1 MSAEATLAAGGE
13 ASTPSTFWRRL
24 PWWGAV
30 LAVYAGA
37 RLWSAVVLLVVA
49 RHQAATL
56 WTAADPSYLQYTG
69 VMWDASWYRQI
80 AEHGYPATLPV
91 GADGLVQQNAWAFFP
106 LFPFLVRGVM
116 AITTGPWYVVAP
128 IVATL
133 LGAAAMLVIH
143 RLVVV
148 GAPRAVAAH
157 PGLPLATVLLVSV
170 FPSSVVLQTGYT
182 ESLAL
187 LLIAGSLTA
196 LVLRRYWLTALLVL
210 ALGFTRAVALP
221 MAVVVVVHAVV
232 RWSRSRRGEDRLRR
246 ADVVGLGGLAV
257 AAAASGLAW
266 PAICGW
272 VTGVP
277 DGYLQTQ
284 GSWRGDRHVVPFV
297 PWGYMATYWFH
308 GWAPLVLLVV
318 AVTVVL
324 LVLSRSSRRLGPELL
339 TWSPA
344 YLGYLAAVIEPG
356 TSIFRFLLL
365 AFPMAAVTAGL
376 PSARWRRPVLLVVVV
391 VMAGLQ
397 VLWTYQL
404 WRLVPPSGWPP

>member
-1 MSAEATLAAGGE
+1 MNALVDAPVAGPGG
-13 ASTPSTFWRRL
+13 AVARAWARL
-24 PWWGAV
+24 PWWGTV
-30 LAVYAGA
+30 LVVYAGA
-37 RLWSAVVLLVVA
+37 RVWSAAVLLGVA
-49 RHQAATL
+49 RHQVATL
-56 WTAADPSYLQYTG
+56 WTGADPSYLQYTG
-69 VMWDASWYRQI
+69 VMWDASWYRLI

-106 LFPFLVRGVM
+106 LFPFVVRGVM
-116 AITTGPWYVVAP
+116 AVTTGPWYVVAP

-133 LGAAAMLVIH
+133 LGAAAMLVIY
-143 RLVVV
+143 RLVVH

-187 LLIAGSLTA
+187 LLIAGSLSA
-196 LVLRRYWLTALLVL
+196 LVLRRYWLTAGLVL

-221 MAVVVVVHAVV
+221 MAVVVVVHAAT
-232 RWSRSRRGEDRLRR
+232 RWRRSRRGEDRLGR

-257 AAAASGLAW
+257 AAAVSGLAW

-277 DGYLQTQ
+277 DAYLQTQ
-284 GSWRGDRHVVPFV
+284 GAWRGDRHVAPFV
-297 PWGYMATYWFH
+297 PWGYAAQFWFG
-308 GWAPLVLLVV
+308 GWAPAVLAVV
-318 AVTVVL
+318 AATVVA
-324 LVLSRSSRRLGPELL
+324 LVLSRSSRRLGPELMS
-339 TWSPA
+339 WSPA

-356 TSIFRFLLL
+356 TSIFRFALL
-365 AFPMAAVTAGL
+365 AFPMATITAGL
-376 PSARWRRPVLLVVVV
+376 PSARWRRPVLLGVVV

-397 VLWTYQL
+397 VLWAYQL

>member
-1 MSAEATLAAGGE
+1 MSAEATIAAGGDVG
-13 ASTPSTFWRRL
+13 SPSRLWNRL

-30 LAVYAGA
+30 LVVYGGA

-49 RHQAATL
+49 HHQAATL

-221 MAVVVVVHAVV
+221 MALVVVVHAVV
-232 RWSRSRRGEDRLRR
+232 RWRRSRRGEDRLRR

-257 AAAASGLAW
+257 AAVVSGLAW

-277 DGYLQTQ
+277 DAYLQTQ
-284 GSWRGDRHVVPFV
+284 GSWRGDRHVVPFAS
-297 PWGYMATYWFH
+297 WGYAATFWF
-308 GWAPLVLLVV
+308 GRWAPAVLFIVS
-318 AVTVVL
+318 VTVVV

-356 TSIFRFLLL
+356 TSVFRFLLL
-365 AFPMAAVTAGL
+365 AFPMAAITAGL
-376 PSARWRRPVLLVVVV
+376 PPARWRRPVLLVVVV

>member
-1 MSAEATLAAGGE
+1 MPLSGAETAGALGP
-13 ASTPSTFWRRL
+13 PSRL
-24 PWWGAV
+24 PWWGTV
-30 LAVYAGA
+30 LLVYAGA
-37 RLWSAVVLLVVA
+37 RLWSAVVLVAVA
-49 RHQAATL
+49 RRQVATL
-56 WTAADPSYLQYTG
+56 WTGADPSYLQYAG
-69 VMWDASWYRQI
+69 VMWDSSWYRQI
-80 AEHGYPATLPV
+80 AEHGYPATLPI

-106 LFPFLVRGVM
+106 LFPFLVRGAM
-116 AITTGPWYVVAP
+116 AITTGPWYVLAP

-148 GAPRAVAAH
+148 GAPRAVAAY

-187 LLIAGSLTA
+187 LLIAGSLLA

-221 MAVVVVVHAVV
+221 MALVVVVHAVV
-232 RWSRSRRGEDRLRR
+232 RWRRYRRGEDRLRR

-266 PAICGW
+266 PVICGW

-284 GSWRGDRHVVPFV
+284 GAWRGDRHVAPFV
-297 PWGYMATYWFH
+297 PWGYAATFWF
-308 GWAPLVLLVV
+308 GRWAPVVLVV
-318 AVTVVL
+318 VAATVVA
-324 LVLSRSSRRLGPELL
+324 LVLSRSSRRLGPELAI
-339 TWSPA
+339 WSPA

-356 TSIFRFLLL
+356 TSVFRFLLL
-365 AFPMAAVTAGL
+365 AFPMATITAGL
-376 PSARWRRPVLLVVVV
+376 PPARWRRPVLLGVAV